1 MGKTRES
8 GVLGNGCAA
17 DKLSLRAAFHFT
29 GGQCSHLHRKTV
41 VPVICKMVCSLKAGE
56 SVILVCQLTNIA
68 KK

>member
-8 GVLGNGCAA
+8 GFRGMAVLLVNRHWMQRSV
-17 DKLSLRAAFHFT
+17 SLEV
-29 GGQCSHLHRKTV
+29 SVYWHRKIV
-41 VPVICKMVCSLKAGE
+41 MPMIRKMVCSLKAQE